1 VETIVSLLGNVN
13 PLTLSAIECKERK
26 DMSRDQE
33 FLTGFIDLVKEL
45 RMQAGL
51 TIEQLADMAGVH
63 RTTIGLLERH
73 ERTPTLAVAHQIA
86 AALGHPLHELV
97 QEAGAIAAGKAS
109 VSELAAIHNAR
120 TPKADYLRNIEAYR
134 RITGMGGEN
143 LLGAINSCYQ
153 TLDLID
159 EQLIEKGSPP
169 IAHLVEL
176 ANLSSMV
183 GNMIGGGLA
192 DHSNGLYKR
201 NRPHTYPDLLPIG
214 KGAVALELKVAL
226 ETNKPKG
233 HLPKAGTYITFRYV
247 LGTKTGEY
255 TKGKDQRGDTVWIW
269 EVKVG
274 KLRESDFSCS
284 NTEGDSGKTAV
295 IKTSVHNEMSLVYY
309 APSLLP
315 YRRGDNDTYPGFN

>member
-1 VETIVSLLGNVN
+1 MENV
-13 PLTLSAIECKERK
+13 
-26 DMSRDQE
+26 SRDQD
-33 FLTGFIDLVKEL
+33 FLVGFISLVKEL
-45 RMQAGL
+45 RIQAGL
-51 TIEQLADMAGVH
+51 TIEQLADLAGVH
-63 RTTIGLLERH
+63 RTTIGLLERN

-86 AALGHPLHELV
+86 TALGHPLHELV
-97 QEAGAIAAGKAS
+97 QEASTISTGRTT
-109 VSELAAIHNAR
+109 VLQLAAIHNAR
-120 TPKADYLRNIEAYR
+120 TPKQQQLRNTDALR
-134 RITGMGGEN
+134 RTTGMSGEN
-143 LLGAINSCYQ
+143 LLGAISSCYQ

-159 EQLIEKGSPP
+159 GQLIEKGSPP

-214 KGAVALELKVAL
+214 EGAVNLELKVAL

-247 LGTKTGEY
+247 LGTKSGEY
-255 TKGKDQRGDTVWIW
+255 VKGKDQRGDTVWIW

-274 KLRESDFSCS
+274 ELTENDFSCS

-295 IKTSVHNEMSLVYY
+295 IKTEVHNNMSLVYY
-309 APSLLP
+309 APALLP
-315 YRRGDNDTYPGFN
+315 YRRGENDTYPGFN

>member
-1 VETIVSLLGNVN
+1 V
-13 PLTLSAIECKERK
+13 
-26 DMSRDQE
+26 SRDQE
-33 FLTGFIDLVKEL
+33 FLLGFIDLVKEL
-45 RMQAGL
+45 RAQAGL
-51 TIEQLADMAGVH
+51 TIEQLADLAGVH

-86 AALGHPLHELV
+86 TALGRPLHELV
-97 QEAGAIAAGKAS
+97 QEAGAIAAGK
-109 VSELAAIHNAR
+109 VSAPELAAIHNAR
-120 TPKADYLRNIEAYR
+120 TPKANQLRNIEAFR
-134 RITGMGGEN
+134 RITGMTGDN

-159 EQLIEKGSPP
+159 EQLTEKESPP

-176 ANLSSMV
+176 ANLSSMI

-214 KGAVALELKVAL
+214 AGAVDLELKMAL

-247 LGTKTGEY
+247 LGSKSGEY
-255 TKGKDQRGDTVWIW
+255 IKGKDQRGDTAWIW

-274 KLRESDFSCS
+274 ELTEDDFSCS

-295 IKTSVHNEMSLVYY
+295 IKTDIHNKMSLVYY
-309 APSLLP
+309 APALLP
-315 YRRGDNDTYPGFN
+315 YRRGENDMYPGFN

>member
-1 VETIVSLLGNVN
+1 
-13 PLTLSAIECKERK
+13 
-26 DMSRDQE
+26 MSRNQE
-33 FLTGFIDLVKEL
+33 FILGFIGLIKEL
-45 RMQAGL
+45 RIRSGL
-51 TIEQLADMAGVH
+51 TIEQLADLAGVH

-86 AALGHPLHELV
+86 TALAHPLHELV
-97 QEAGAIAAGKAS
+97 QEASAIAAGKAS
-109 VSELAAIHNAR
+109 VSELAEIHDAR
-120 TPKADYLRNIEAYR
+120 TPKATHLRNMNAFR
-134 RITGMGGEN
+134 KITGMTGRN
-143 LLGAINSCYQ
+143 LLGAIGSCYQ

-159 EQLIEKGSPP
+159 EQLTQKGSPP
-169 IAHLVEL
+169 IARLVEL

-201 NRPHTYPDLLPIG
+201 NKPHTYPDLLPIG
-214 KGAVALELKVAL
+214 EGAVDLELKVAL
-226 ETNKPKG
+226 ENNKPKG

-247 LGTKTGEY
+247 LGEKSGEY

-274 KLRESDFSCS
+274 QLIENNFSCS

-295 IKTSVHNEMSLVYY
+295 IKTDIYNKMDLVYY
-309 APSLLP
+309 VPTLLP
-315 YRRGDNDTYPGFN
+315 YRRGENDVYPGFN

>member
-1 VETIVSLLGNVN
+1 
-13 PLTLSAIECKERK
+13 
-26 DMSRDQE
+26 MSRNQE
-33 FLTGFIDLVKEL
+33 FILGFISLVKEL
-45 RMQAGL
+45 RIRSGL
-51 TIEQLADMAGVH
+51 TIEQLADLAGVH

-86 AALGHPLHELV
+86 TALAHPLHELV
-97 QEAGAIAAGKAS
+97 QEASAIAAGKAS
-109 VSELAAIHNAR
+109 VPELAAIHDAR
-120 TPKADYLRNIEAYR
+120 TPKATHLRNMNAFR
-134 RITGMGGEN
+134 KITGMTGQN
-143 LLGAINSCYQ
+143 LLGAISSCYQ

-159 EQLIEKGSPP
+159 EQLTQKGSPP
-169 IAHLVEL
+169 IARLVEL

-201 NRPHTYPDLLPIG
+201 NKPHTYPDLLPIG
-214 KGAVALELKVAL
+214 EGAVDLELKVAL

-247 LGTKTGEY
+247 LGAKSGQY

-274 KLRESDFSCS
+274 ELIENNFSCS

-295 IKTSVHNEMSLVYY
+295 IKTDIYNKMDLVYY
-309 APSLLP
+309 VPALLP
-315 YRRGDNDTYPGFN
+315 YRRGENDIYSGFN